1 MKEKIIIAAVA
12 QNGIIGR
19 EGRIPWYISDDL
31 SRFKRITMGNAIIV
45 GRNTYQSFHPGSLP
59 GREIVVVSGS
69 DIEVN
74 KSNVYVRPSISEA
87 VLLAETLKGNKIFF
101 AGGSEIY
108 KEAFSVADKLLITE
122 VHEDFVGDR
131 VFPDFDRKLWK
142 EVAREDYFNRNI
154 QFSFVEYVRR

>member
-1 MKEKIIIAAVA
+1 
-12 QNGIIGR
+12 
-19 EGRIPWYISDDL
+19 
-31 SRFKRITMGNAIIV
+31 
-45 GRNTYQSFHPGSLP
+45 
-59 GREIVVVSGS
+59 
-69 DIEVN
+69 
-74 KSNVYVRPSISEA
+74 
-87 VLLAETLKGNKIFF
+87 LKGNKIFF